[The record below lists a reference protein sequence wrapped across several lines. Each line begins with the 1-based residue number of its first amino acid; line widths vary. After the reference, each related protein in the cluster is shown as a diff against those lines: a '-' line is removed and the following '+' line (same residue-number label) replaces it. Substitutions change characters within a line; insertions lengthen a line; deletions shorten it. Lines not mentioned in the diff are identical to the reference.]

1 MFEDSMMES
10 GGKIKSKTKY
20 WMIASSAFWGTLLL
34 ITILIPLIYPEALP
48 KNSLAA
54 SIAAPPPPPPTP
66 PPPPPPAAPVP
77 KVKMVSEIDQGLHA
91 PTKIPKDIK
100 MLKEEAAPPPA
111 SMGVMGSGM
120 AGGTAGGVMGGMLGG
135 AGTGPA
141 ITVAKPKPT
150 GPARISGGV
159 IAGNILTKTQPIYP
173 PIARA
178 AHQGG
183 TVVLHAI
190 ISKNGTIESLSVI
203 SGPAMLVGAAT
214 DAVKQWRYKPYLLN
228 GEPTEVDTTI
238 MVNFNLNGG

>member
-1 MFEDSMMES
+1 
-10 GGKIKSKTKY
+10 
-20 WMIASSAFWGTLLL
+20 
-34 ITILIPLIYPEALP
+34 
-48 KNSLAA
+48 
-54 SIAAPPPPPPTP
+54 
-66 PPPPPPAAPVP
+66 
-77 KVKMVSEIDQGLHA
+77 MVSEIDQGLHA

-100 MLKEEAAPPPA
+100 MIKEDAAPPPA

-120 AGGTAGGVMGGMLGG
+120 AGGTAGGTLGGMFGG
-135 AGTGPA
+135 AGNGPA
-141 ITVAKPKPT
+141 IVVAKPKPT

-159 IAGNILTKTQPIYP
+159 IAGNILVKTQPVYP

-190 ISKNGTIESLSVI
+190 ISKAGTIEQLNVV
-203 SGPAMLVGAAT
+203 SGPAMLQGSAM
-214 DAVKQWRYKPYLLN
+214 DAVKTWRYKPYLLN